1 MSGRSVFLQP
11 QTLLIPIGISFY
23 TLEAVGYMAD
33 VYWGRIHA
41 EKNWAKIALF
51 LGFFPQIMEG
61 PIGTWNETAD
71 ALWECAPVR
80 MENLAQGA
88 IRIVWGMFK
97 KIVVADRL
105 YMIVQMIFEHYQ
117 NYHGVMILVGAVSY
131 TLQPRFR
138 LQVQVPDIRHF
149 W

>member
-11 QTLLIPIGISFY
+11 QTLLVPIGISFY

-61 PIGTWNETAD
+61 PIGTWNETTD
-71 ALWECAPVR
+71 ALWECAPVQHGKSCTGDHTYC
-80 MENLAQGA
+80 MGNVQE
-88 IRIVWGMFK
+88 
-97 KIVVADRL
+97 DRSCR
-105 YMIVQMIFEHYQ
+105 Q
-117 NYHGVMILVGAVSY
+117 AVCDR
-131 TLQPRFR
+131 TDDL
-138 LQVQVPDIRHF
+138 
-149 W
+149 